1 LKVMQAAVQLSMI
14 AGVMGAGT
22 SAGGGGSGGDATTA
36 PGASDGRWVMV
47 VDGEEQGDVGDG
59 CNVVGEVSF

>member
-1 LKVMQAAVQLSMI
+1 MSS
-14 AGVMGAGT
+14 GAGT
-22 SAGGGGSGGDATTA
+22 SAGGGGSGGDAITA
-36 PGASDGRWVMV
+36 PGAPDGRWVMV

>member
-1 LKVMQAAVQLSMI
+1 MI

-59 CNVVGEVSF
+59 CNVVDEVSF